1 MNLYPR
7 ARDQARKSE
16 KQGIVMPNSGTAVMI
31 AATAA
36 TVFTIFSAPAAQ
48 IAASPLPQSV
58 TAPAAF
64 CAERPWPYYGC
75 AGAGN
80 AQVRLVSGRRVAD

>member
-1 MNLYPR
+1 VNLYPR

-16 KQGIVMPNSGTAVMI
+16 KQGTVMPNSGAAVML
-31 AATAA
+31 AATVA

-58 TAPAAF
+58 TAPVAF

-75 AGAGN
+75 VGTGN
-80 AQVRLVSGRRVAD
+80 AQVRLVSSGRFAD